1 MDCENKT
8 NVQIFILYI
17 RRAMSGLLCNRPPST
32 AQLTD
37 FCGVTSFMARV
48 VANVFV
54 SIEILVLAS
63 SWRFSFSA
71 ISQVALIR
79 TK

>member
-8 NVQIFILYI
+8 NVQIFIFYI

-32 AQLTD
+32 AELTD
-37 FCGVTSFMARV
+37 FCVTSVMARV